1 VVALICSSPNYSV
14 ICRLGL
20 IARWQGP
27 VNRDADFK
35 LVIVY
40 CVGPERGGPVC
51 GHNTMSEA
59 RGLTDWRDI
68 SALDTF
74 AADEIGERE
83 SGFGTFRTWRDVWFE
98 SAMRTTTDI
107 QAGCIKGNTA
117 ASIAMTASRFEHV
130 PWCGT
135 TCAALRAMITFVT
148 TSHTTVTFRTNDLR
162 KAVPMVRAPR
172 QATNIEQSLRPKG
185 DTQCS

>member
-83 SGFGTFRTWRDVWFE
+83 SGFGTFRTSQPDSRM
-98 SAMRTTTDI
+98 SAVRGRAEVVI
-107 QAGCIKGNTA
+107 
-117 ASIAMTASRFEHV
+117 AS
-130 PWCGT
+130 PD
-135 TCAALRAMITFVT
+135 
-148 TSHTTVTFRTNDLR
+148 FR
-162 KAVPMVRAPR
+162 V
-172 QATNIEQSLRPKG
+172 
-185 DTQCS
+185 